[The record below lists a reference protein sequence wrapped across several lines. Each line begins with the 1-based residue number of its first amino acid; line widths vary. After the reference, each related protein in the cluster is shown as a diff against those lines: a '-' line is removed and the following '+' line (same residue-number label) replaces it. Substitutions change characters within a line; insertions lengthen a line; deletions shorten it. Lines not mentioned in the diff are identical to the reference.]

1 VAKSF
6 LVGATKSEFE
16 KLREMG
22 ESYGLVFPKGS
33 SNVVEFGKQFVKD
46 YGVDTLLNVAK
57 VHFSITREITGE
69 FVPQVRGGLKA
80 GLDVVNLMNKQK
92 EILVWLKTM
101 VRNIPSRHRL

>member
-6 LVGATKSEFE
+6 LVGATKSKFE

-57 VHFSITREITGE
+57 VRFSITREITGG
-69 FVPQVRGGLKA
+69 FVPQVREGLKT
-80 GLDVVNLMNKQK
+80 GLGIVNLMNKQK
-92 EILVWLKTM
+92 EITSFGVAE
-101 VRNIPSRHRL
+101 NNGS